1 MPIAESVIDLVGGT
15 PLVRLGRVA
24 VACGADVVG
33 KLEFLNPGG
42 SVKDRIGVSM
52 IEAAER
58 EGRIRPGETLIV
70 EPTSGNTGVALA
82 MVCAAK
88 GYELLLT
95 MPETMS
101 VERRKLLSALGARI
115 ELTSGTAGMKGAVE
129 RAFEIAASREGAY
142 VPQQFENPANPGVH
156 RSTTAEEI
164 WRDTE
169 GAIDVF
175 VAGVGTGGTVTGVG
189 GELKSRKPGVRVV
202 AVEPAASPVLSG
214 GVSGAHKIQGIGAG
228 FVPGV
233 FDPAVVD
240 EIVTVH
246 DEEAYEATRRL
257 AREEGIL
264 AGVSAGAALHAAL
277 AVGSRPEWDGALVV
291 VLLPDTGERY
301 LSIPLFGDGGE
312 ERS

>member
-1 MPIAESVIDLVGGT
+1 MPIAESVVDLVGAT
-15 PLVRLGRVA
+15 PMVKLARVGA
-24 VACGADVVG
+24 SCGADVVA
-33 KLEFLNPGG
+33 KLESMNPGG

-52 IEAAER
+52 IESAER
-58 EGRIRPGETLIV
+58 EGLIHPGKTLIV

-88 GYELLLT
+88 GYDLLLT

-115 ELTSGTAGMKGAVE
+115 ELTPGTGGMKGAVD
-129 RAFEIAASREGAY
+129 RAFEIAATHEDSY

-156 RSTTAEEI
+156 RAITAEEI
-164 WRDTE
+164 WRDTA
-169 GAIDVF
+169 GAVDVF

-189 GELKSRKPGVRVV
+189 GGLKAHKPGVHVV
-202 AVEPAASPVLSG
+202 AVEPSASPVLSG
-214 GVSGAHKIQGIGAG
+214 GSAGTHKIQGIGAG

-233 FDPAVVD
+233 LDRTVID
-240 EIVTVH
+240 ELVTVT
-246 DEEAYEATRRL
+246 DDEAYAATRRL

-264 AGVSAGAALHAAL
+264 AGISAGAALHAAL
-277 AVGSRPEWDGALVV
+277 AVGSRPEWAGAMVV

-301 LSIPLFGDGGE
+301 LSIPLFADGGE
-312 ERS
+312 ERT